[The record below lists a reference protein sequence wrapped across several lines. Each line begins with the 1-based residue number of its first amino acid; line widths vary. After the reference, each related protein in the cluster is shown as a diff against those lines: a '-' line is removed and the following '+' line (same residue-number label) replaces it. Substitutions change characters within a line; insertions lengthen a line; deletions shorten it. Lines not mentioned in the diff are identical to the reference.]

1 MQRTFGRIKKRHTFV
16 PVTYNNLFYLKKLI
30 PIENLIKKE
39 LLRKSS
45 FLLFIYTLN
54 YNRLY
59 KNNIYQEIFPCTHT
73 ILRKPLQENNET

>member
-1 MQRTFGRIKKRHTFV
+1 MRRTLGCIKKRHTFV

-54 YNRLY
+54 FNRLH
-59 KNNIYQEIFPCTHT
+59 KIHKKNIYQEIFSVHAHNST
-73 ILRKPLQENNET
+73 